1 MNGWILDG
9 FPQTVEQINAMKE
22 LKIKPSLVCVF
33 EQPEEV
39 SIERVSNRRI
49 DVESGKVISINQV
62 KTDDLEALSKY
73 VQMKEDTEAVVK
85 KRYNLWND
93 HVQKI
98 EEAYKK
104 VLLNIQTDIK
114 ADLITDLIAD
124 AI

>member
-1 MNGWILDG
+1 
-9 FPQTVEQINAMKE
+9 
-22 LKIKPSLVCVF
+22 
-33 EQPEEV
+33 
-39 SIERVSNRRI
+39 
-49 DVESGKVISINQV
+49 
-62 KTDDLEALSKY
+62 
-73 VQMKEDTEAVVK
+73 MKEDTEAIVK
-85 KRYNLWND
+85 RRYHLWNN